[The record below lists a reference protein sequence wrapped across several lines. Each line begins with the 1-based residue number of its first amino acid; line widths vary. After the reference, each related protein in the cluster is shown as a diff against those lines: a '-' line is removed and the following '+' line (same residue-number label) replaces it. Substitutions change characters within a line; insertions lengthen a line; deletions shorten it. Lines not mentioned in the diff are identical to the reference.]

1 MNRIKAKLLLPVFT
15 AFADGESIQLFDRC
29 MKEWVDAENPE
40 FSGNP
45 NQYRI
50 KPKKQIAYMLVDKDT
65 GRLSLHRV
73 FTSEEE
79 AISFIENGIRRYAF
93 TPGTYGVKRVVLE
106 DV

>member
-1 MNRIKAKLLLPVFT
+1 MNRDKAKQLLPVIY
-15 AFADGESIQLFDRC
+15 AFANGESIQLFDRR

-40 FSGNP
+40 FTGNP

-50 KPKKQIAYMLVDKDT
+50 KPKKQIAYMLVNKDT

-79 AISFIENGIRRYAF
+79 AISFIENGIRCCAF
-93 TPGTYGVKRVVLE
+93 TPGTYGVKRVALE